1 LTFGNICAI
10 LSAVLRRPEKPP
22 SRSASD
28 RSAASL
34 AAFLFGVAP
43 LGSAFWDAAL
53 LEEAEGPNGGRASRP
68 DPAAGKFGGTS
79 IEAV

>member
-1 LTFGNICAI
+1 
-10 LSAVLRRPEKPP
+10 
-22 SRSASD
+22 
-28 RSAASL
+28 L

-53 LEEAEGPNGGRASRP
+53 LEEAGGPNGGRASRP
-68 DPAAGKFGGTS
+68 DPAAGKFGGTT

>member
-1 LTFGNICAI
+1 M
-10 LSAVLRRPEKPP
+10 LSAVVRRPDNLP

-43 LGSAFWDAAL
+43 LGNACWDAAL
-53 LEEAEGPNGGRASRP
+53 REEAEGPNGGRASRP
-68 DPAAGKFGGTS
+68 DPAAGKFGGTL
-79 IEAV
+79 IEVV